1 MKRRWEEIARDA
13 TKPQWA
19 GIYVTMNAKGSIVM
33 NRAAHQRMGSPQA
46 YLLLFDPANQTIGLR
61 PTYPNIKN
69 AYPVLKSGR
78 HGGRRVGA
86 YRLLTERGLHIKET
100 LEFPDAEID
109 QDGIL
114 LLNLRTAKVSNRA
127 INHPKRRFPADGL
140 PRVS

>member
-1 MKRRWEEIARDA
+1 MKRHWEEVARDA
-13 TKPQWA
+13 TKAQWA

-33 NRAAHQRMGSPQA
+33 NRTAHERMGKPAA
-46 YLLLFDPANQTIGLR
+46 YLLLYDPANHTIGLR

-69 AYPVLKSGR
+69 AYPTLKSGR
-78 HGGRRVGA
+78 HGGRRISA

-109 QDGIL
+109 TDGIL

-127 INHPKRRFPADGL
+127 INHPRRRGKEA
-140 PRVS
+140 V